1 MRLWGG
7 RFNEETD
14 ERVAAFTRSVALDRA
29 LALDD
34 IAGSIAHVRGLGR
47 AGLLTTAEV
56 DAIAVGL
63 EGLRGEVEA
72 GTLEWDP
79 TLEDVHMNL
88 EAALGVRIGP
98 LAGKLHTGRSRN
110 DQVAT
115 DLRLWLRR
123 SIDDLDG
130 GIVEMEQALVRLAER
145 DGDAVLPGATH
156 IQPAQ
161 PVLFANHLLAY
172 VEMLERDRGRLADCR
187 RRANVSPLGSGA
199 LAGAGYPL
207 DRDTTARE
215 LGFDGVTAN
224 SLDAV
229 SDRDFVVEALAAV
242 ALCMVHLSR
251 LAEEITWWSNPR
263 FGFVRA
269 SDAFSTGSSMM
280 PNKKNP
286 DPAEL
291 VRGRAARIIGSL
303 TGMLALLKGLPLAYQ
318 RDLQEDKP
326 PLFEAVATLGT
337 SLAVMAGMV
346 ETLAIDRDRMRA
358 AAAEGHTTATA
369 VADALVRR
377 GLPFRSAHHVVG
389 VLVARAEEAG
399 LALDAVTDPMIALAL
414 GVSGDPQAADLA
426 ADPSLAADV
435 RTAAAL
441 DGALASCDVVGGT
454 APRRVAEALHAARR
468 RLDRGSASGA

>member
-7 RFNEETD
+7 RFEGTTD
-14 ERVAAFTRSVALDRA
+14 DRVAEFTRSIDVDRA

-34 IAGSIAHVRGLGR
+34 IAGSIAHVHGLGR
-47 AGLLTTAEV
+47 AGLLAPDEV
-56 DAIAVGL
+56 ETLVRGL
-63 EGLRGEVEA
+63 EGLRSEVEKGSLA
-72 GTLEWDP
+72 WDP
-79 TLEDVHMNL
+79 ALEDVHMNL
-88 EAALGVRIGP
+88 EVALRDRVGP
-98 LAGKLHTGRSRN
+98 IAGRLHTGRSRN

-123 SIDDLDG
+123 TIDGLDEA
-130 GIVEMEQALVRLAER
+130 VLEMERALVRLAER
-145 DGDAVLPGATH
+145 DGDAIMPGSTH

-161 PVLFANHLLAY
+161 PILFAHHLLAY

-187 RRANVSPLGSGA
+187 RRANLSPLGSGA

-207 DRDTTARE
+207 DREATAAE

-229 SDRDFVVEALAAV
+229 SDRDFVAEGLAAF

-269 SDAFSTGSSMM
+269 ADSFSTGSSMM

-291 VRGRAARIIGSL
+291 VRGRAARVIGSL
-303 TGMLALLKGLPLAYQ
+303 TGMLALLKGLPLGYQ

-326 PLFEAVATLGT
+326 PLFEAAATLEA

-346 ETLAIDRDRMRA
+346 ETLTVDRERMRA
-358 AAAEGHTTATA
+358 AAGEGYTTATA

-377 GLPFRSAHHVVG
+377 GVAFRAAHHVVG
-389 VLVARAEEAG
+389 TLVAEAARAGVG
-399 LALDAVTDPMIALAL
+399 LEALDDATI
-414 GVSGDPQAADLA
+414 
-426 ADPSLAADV
+426 
-435 RTAAAL
+435 AAAL
-441 DGALASCDVVGGT
+441 ATSDDSIALTILGDSTLPGELRAAAALEGALAGCDVLGGT
-454 APRRVAEALHAARR
+454 APRRVAAALAAARA
-468 RLDRGSASGA
+468 RLGA